1 MTLFERFTSKLECI
15 RKAPKNLKDHFRKA
29 VYRTVFKDRT
39 ITLCG
44 RLFEAPVALIGKRV
58 LLLYHE
64 NEPEKVE
71 VFFNQIS
78 YGLLVAVDLHV
89 NCRVKRDHYKS
100 TEIESDNGTTYQGG
114 DLWK

>member
-1 MTLFERFTSKLECI
+1 MS
-15 RKAPKNLKDHFRKA
+15 KNLKDHFRKA
-29 VYRTVFKDRT
+29 VLRTVFKDRT

-78 YGLLVAVDLHV
+78 YGLLVPVDLHV
-89 NCRVKRDHYKS
+89 NCRIKRDKYKS
-100 TEIESDNGTTYQGG
+100 TKIESDNSTVYKGG